1 MMFNR
6 SISIAVL
13 MAAVTIVG
21 NYNAEAAEKK
31 NPPAP
36 AATALKKTALPDP
49 VAKVNGVPIPAS
61 DLQKALNA
69 FNKSPSAAQVPP
81 GKEKEV
87 QLFLLNQMLGAEL
100 MYQVSN
106 KTLVKEQSKKIDD
119 AFGKIRSR
127 FKTDD
132 EFKKGI
138 AEQGLTEKD
147 LRELIRRNII
157 IENYIEQE
165 ILPKHQVTDTEAK
178 EFYDK
183 NPETFTQPEQIRA
196 SHILITVDAKATDA
210 EKKKAKDKADS
221 LLKQLKNGAD
231 FAKLAQE
238 NSGCPSSKQGGDL
251 GYFGKGQMVKPFEDA
266 AIALKPGEL
275 STVVETQFGYHIIKL
290 AEKKPASKIAFTDV
304 KAKIIDNIKRKKV
317 SEAINATLED
327 ARKKA
332 KIEVFLK

>member
-6 SISIAVL
+6 GISIAVL
-13 MAAVTIVG
+13 MATVTIVG
-21 NYNAEAAEKK
+21 NYKAEAADKK
-31 NPPAP
+31 NPPA
-36 AATALKKTALPDP
+36 ATATKKATLPDP
-49 VAKVNGVPIPAS
+49 VAKVNSVAIPAS

-106 KTLVKEQSKKIDD
+106 KTVVKDQSKKVDD
-119 AFGKIRSR
+119 AFGKIKSR

-132 EFKKGI
+132 EFKKGLQ
-138 AEQGLTEKD
+138 EQGLTEKD
-147 LRELIRRNII
+147 LLELIRRNVI

-165 ILPKHQVTDTEAK
+165 ILPKQQVTDTEAK
-178 EFYDK
+178 DFYDK

-210 EKKKAKDKADS
+210 DKKKAKEKAES
-221 LLKQLKNGAD
+221 LLKQLKSGAD

-275 STVVETQFGYHIIKL
+275 SAVVETQFGYHIIKL
-290 AEKKPASKIAFTDV
+290 IEKKPASKIAFADV
-304 KAKIIDNIKRKKV
+304 KLKIIDNIKRKKV

-332 KIEVFLK
+332 KIEIFLK